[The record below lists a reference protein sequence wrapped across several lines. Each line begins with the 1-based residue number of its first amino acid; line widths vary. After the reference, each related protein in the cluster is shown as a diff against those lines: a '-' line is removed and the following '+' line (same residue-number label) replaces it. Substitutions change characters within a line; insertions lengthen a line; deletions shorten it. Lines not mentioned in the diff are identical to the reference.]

1 MCLYFFDLTNFR
13 PLEQKS
19 VTLFRLLFRGIPSE
33 IFWPLGNHVQK
44 LMILLK
50 ETSEAFCNFF
60 DTVRHCKTWA
70 CNLCSMGPKH
80 FWIHIEL
87 FLQSLMISRRLKS
100 SRAIL
105 KKFFNPLLVP
115 VLSVTS
121 WEKKVTLVLAPD
133 FLSCMLAVAQ
143 WRRRH

>member
-1 MCLYFFDLTNFR
+1 MKCIYFYLNTR
-13 PLEQKS
+13 K
-19 VTLFRLLFRGIPSE
+19 IASE

-60 DTVRHCKTWA
+60 LIPFVTAKHGHVICVQWGQNIFEFTLNYFYKVLWSPEGLKVQEQELKT
-70 CNLCSMGPKH
+70 
-80 FWIHIEL
+80 
-87 FLQSLMISRRLKS
+87 
-100 SRAIL
+100 
-105 KKFFNPLLVP
+105 FFNPLLVP

-133 FLSCMLAVAQ
+133 FLSCMFMSRRIAQ
-143 WRRRH
+143 